1 MALQCTAINA
11 TNTTIYTSS
20 GSNAI
25 TTMVVANVNTYNA
38 GTPTVGTSNLSLYI
52 VPSGSTTNYVNMLV
66 NAIPVTAGE
75 TFTFDNEKIVMGN
88 GDQLVAVASAASG
101 ITPNAVSVTVS
112 GYSAKSG
119 TGPYL
124 VTLTIPTTAS
134 LGTNG
139 GVGYFFSVTGNGNSA
154 YNGVFACT
162 ASTTTTIQL
171 SYTVDPGTYG
181 AGTTSLNSSALVA
194 TVSTLAV

>member
-1 MALQCTAINA
+1 
-11 TNTTIYTSS
+11 
-20 GSNAI
+20 
-25 TTMVVANVNTYNA
+25 MVVANVNTYNA

>member
-25 TTMVVANVNTYNA
+25 TTLVVANVNTYNA

-52 VPSGSTTNYVNMLV
+52 VPSGSNANYVNMLV
-66 NAIPVTAGE
+66 NAIPVSAGE

-88 GDQLVAVASAASG
+88 GDQLIAVASAASG
-101 ITPNAVSVTVS
+101 ITPNSLSFTVTS
-112 GYSAKSG
+112 FNAKSG
-119 TGPYL
+119 AGPYL
-124 VTLTIPTTAS
+124 VTFNIPTTTS

-139 GVGYFFSVTGNGNSA
+139 GVGYFFSITGNGNTA

-181 AGTTSLNSSALVA
+181 VGTTVLNSSALVA
-194 TVSTLAV
+194 TVSTLVV